1 MFSGVPTRARR
12 SRRGLVD
19 EIDIQYGT
27 GSMIRTRRT
36 HVSGRVVAVVSLLG
50 VMVLSPWVAAQ
61 TGTVMP
67 TPTQQF
73 FDDDGTVCAG
83 CKLYTS
89 VAGTSTP
96 QATYADAALSS
107 AHTNPIVLDAAG
119 RATIFLAAA
128 SYKFQLTDAHDAT
141 IWTQD
146 HIQATQL
153 SQSLVGETKF
163 LGGSPAIV
171 IADSAYP
178 SGSTGNTLAP
188 GTVRLPLDSGDLTG
202 AWQLRGMLRTEG
214 GTVTAALVNLTD
226 GPNTTLVTISST
238 STTGA
243 QVTSGTITF
252 AAPGTAKDYAVK
264 LQVSGG
270 HYAWGW
276 GFELIRTH

>member
-1 MFSGVPTRARR
+1 MTR
-12 SRRGLVD
+12 
-19 EIDIQYGT
+19 Q
-27 GSMIRTRRT
+27 T
-36 HVSGRVVAVVSLLG
+36 HVSWRVVAVASLLG
-50 VMVLSPWVAAQ
+50 VMAVAPWAAAQ

-73 FDDDGTVCAG
+73 FDDNGTVCSG

-96 QATYADAALSS
+96 QATYADVALSS
-107 AHTNPIVLDAAG
+107 AHTNPIILDAAG
-119 RATIFLAAA
+119 RATIFLSAA
-128 SYKFQLTDAHDAT
+128 SYKFQLTDASEAT

-146 HIQATQL
+146 HVQATQL

-178 SGSTGNTLAP
+178 SGATGDTLAP

-202 AWQLRGMLRTEG
+202 TWHLRGMLKTEG

-226 GPNTTLVTISST
+226 APNTALVTISSA
-238 STTGA
+238 STTGV
-243 QVTSGTITF
+243 QVTSSAITF
-252 AAPGTAKDYAVK
+252 PAAGVVKGYAVK

-276 GFELIRTH
+276 GFELMRSN

>member
-1 MFSGVPTRARR
+1 MTR
-12 SRRGLVD
+12 
-19 EIDIQYGT
+19 Q
-27 GSMIRTRRT
+27 T
-36 HVSGRVVAVVSLLG
+36 HVSWWAVAVASLLG
-50 VMVLSPWVAAQ
+50 VLAGAPWAAAQ

-73 FDDDGTVCAG
+73 FDDNGTVCSG

-96 QATYADAALSS
+96 QATYADAALRS
-107 AHTNPIVLDAAG
+107 AHTNPIILDAAG
-119 RATIFLAAA
+119 RATIFLSAA
-128 SYKFQLTDAHDAT
+128 SYKFQLTDAREVT

-146 HIQATQL
+146 NIQATQL

-178 SGSTGNTLAP
+178 TGATGDTLAP

-202 AWQLRGMLRTEG
+202 TWQLRGMLRTEG

-226 GPNTTLVTISST
+226 APDTALATISSA
-238 STTGA
+238 STAGA
-243 QVTSGTITF
+243 QVTSGAIAF

-276 GFELIRTH
+276 GFELIRTN